1 MRTELTLTSVEE
13 KNVLLVLRQW
23 EQPSGCVANALR
35 LALGRGGSLDVL
47 RVLPAPVQTRE
58 RPSFME
64 SELLVDERRVTR
76 ADTQH
81 WLLNELGRAA
91 RNVRV
96 VVAQGDFAEQG
107 ARRAKLSGVGLILVS
122 REVRQSGALITS
134 LARAAERPVLAPNNL
149 INGKPILAATDM
161 RDSRYPVLWQAA
173 QLAGQLHASLVVFH
187 NAAPPPS
194 SEPNPDSSARLS
206 RERLL
211 DVASVLPA
219 PTSAVLRSEQDA
231 VRAILNE
238 AAAVGAG
245 MIAVGTRGRSWWR
258 RVFGGSVAIE
268 VTERSK
274 LAVLVTPIDG
284 LCAASADG

>member
-1 MRTELTLTSVEE
+1 LSSVEE
-13 KNVLLVLRQW
+13 KNMLLVLRQW
-23 EQPSGCVANALR
+23 EQPSACVVNALR
-35 LALGRGGSLDVL
+35 LALRRRGSLEVL
-47 RVLPAPVQTRE
+47 RVLPTPLQTGE
-58 RPSFME
+58 KPSFME
-64 SELLVDERRVTR
+64 SELTVDERRVTR

-81 WLLNELGRAA
+81 WLHSELGGAA

-107 ARRAKLSGVGLILVS
+107 ARRAKLGGVGLILVS
-122 REVRQSGALITS
+122 REVRQSGALMTS
-134 LARAAERPVLAPNNL
+134 LARAAERPVLAPNDL
-149 INGKPILAATDM
+149 IDGRPILAATDM
-161 RDSRYPVLWQAA
+161 RDPRYPVLWQSA
-173 QLAGQLHASLVVFH
+173 QLARQLDASLVVFH
-187 NAAPPPS
+187 NAAPPLQ
-194 SEPNPDSSARLS
+194 SEANPDSSARLS

-219 PTSAVLRSEQDA
+219 PTSAALRNEQDA

-258 RVFGGSVAIE
+258 RVFGGSVAVE
-268 VTERSK
+268 VTERSR